1 MAALAESVDL
11 EHVTFAGLN
20 LPLAIRLTQPFSD
33 EQLRAFAQKIEPLRV
48 ERNSQGELEIMTPL
62 VPGGGR
68 RESYV
73 IRRLDLW
80 AEEHGGESFSSDT
93 GFTLPDGSMRCPDA
107 SWVSQERW
115 LALTEEE
122 RNEFSPLCPE
132 FIVEIV
138 SKSDSRKA
146 VDRKMEM
153 WLANGAQLAW
163 MIDPFAATL
172 SIYRPGLPVEI
183 LARPDWVE
191 ADSVVAGFRLETARL
206 WAK

>member
-1 MAALAESVDL
+1 MAALAESVRMDQI
-11 EHVTFAGLN
+11 TFAGLR
-20 LPLAIRLTQPFSD
+20 LPLAIRLSQPFSD

-48 ERNSQGELEIMTPL
+48 ERNPQGELEIMTPL

-73 IRRLDLW
+73 IRQLDIW
-80 AEEHGGESFSSDT
+80 ADEHGGESFSSDT

-107 SWVSQERW
+107 SWISRERW

-122 RNEFSPLCPE
+122 RNEFSPVCPE

-138 SKSDSRKA
+138 SKSDSRKT
-146 VDRKMEM
+146 VERKMEM
-153 WLANGAQLAW
+153 WIANGAQLAW

-172 SIYRPGLPVEI
+172 TIYRPGETPNEL
-183 LARPDWVE
+183 LRPDWVE
-191 ADSVVAGFRLETARL
+191 ADTIVPGFRLETSRL
-206 WAK
+206 WAQ